1 MMAIAEANGQRLVA
15 CSQYSINNDAPSAE
29 VERVITEYF
38 QPMGLSEATRVRW
51 FLAKYA
57 PPEAMDFAKFA
68 DIAWES
74 ALAHKEKRQAIIFH
88 TAHGYYSFV
97 FKPDQ
102 GRITLTVEGMEPELY
117 KLVVPANRY
126 DQHRTKIHAVSQ
138 LLEAASEYTANVQLE
153 RASRANTDEIEER
166 VSAMTNEEFLRDCL
180 MAKMALYPDDYQV
193 CLKKAK
199 AVLKGL
205 RNEGAKRRMKEP
217 MVFRVGENPTKLEYP
232 RDFPQLLE
240 KKGETYNPRTER
252 TEYHTVAEYTDTKLH
267 MEKVLVLWGK
277 GGRGKTP
284 TADAVAKHFAISYDT
299 NRYMSTGN
307 VDALKEV
314 QDEFGEHVPVVL
326 EDMSANDTSQH
337 GRKLSANYL
346 KHLLN
351 VQDGGQCRIRNK
363 NINFFRRQPR
373 ILCINDSPQDWM
385 RAVHGLTDAD
395 GVPLAKRLFFVN
407 ADEMLVSA
415 EAIASHEEDL
425 EEIVREGKR
434 RKMDYDRA
442 HGIVAVET
450 PTASTTASTQGSS
463 LDTISD
469 FEPFE
474 GGEMAPT
481 TQPLPSR
488 PIEICGNTQYDS

>member
-15 CSQYSINNDAPSAE
+15 CGKHSINNDAPSAE

-38 QPMGLSEATRVRW
+38 QPMDLSEATRVRW
-51 FLAKYA
+51 FLAKYD
-57 PPEAMDFAKFA
+57 PPEAMDFTRFA

-88 TAHGYYSFV
+88 ATRGYYSFV
-97 FKPDQ
+97 YKPDQ
-102 GRITLTVEGMEPELY
+102 GRIALSVDGTEPELF

-126 DQHRTKIHAVSQ
+126 DQHKTKIDAVSQ
-138 LLEAASEYTANVQLE
+138 LLEAAAEYTANVQLE
-153 RASRANTDEIEER
+153 RGSCTNADEIAER
-166 VSAMTNEEFLRDCL
+166 VSAMTNEEFERECLR
-180 MAKMALYPDDYQV
+180 AKMASIPDDFQA

-199 AVLKGL
+199 AELKGL
-205 RNEGAKRRMKEP
+205 RKEGAKRRMKEP
-217 MVFRVGENPTKLEYP
+217 IVFRVGENATKLEYP

-252 TEYHTVAEYTDTKLH
+252 TEHHTVAEYTDTKLH

-284 TADAVAKHFAISYDT
+284 SADAVAKHFAISYDT

-314 QDEFGEHVPVVL
+314 QDAFGEHVPVVL

-363 NINFFRRQPR
+363 NINFYRRQPR
-373 ILCINDSPQDWM
+373 ILCINDSPTDWL
-385 RAVHGLTDAD
+385 RAVHGMTDAD

-415 EAIASHEEDL
+415 EAVARHEEDL

-442 HGIVAVET
+442 HGIIASDT
-450 PTASTTASTQGSS
+450 PTASTTASTPGSS
-463 LDTISD
+463 LDPISD

-474 GGEMAPT
+474 GGEVAPT
-481 TQPLPSR
+481 TPPLPSQ
-488 PIEICGNTQYDS
+488 PTQICGYTENDS